1 MEFMNKKY
9 INLLNEGKYEEA
21 SQYRSSNIP
30 KKLYKFISLNDVPN
44 CEKECVYLE
53 INNKKLSSLEEGK
66 LWLSTIKCL
75 NDPFELKA
83 LFSNE
88 EVIKSYNYP
97 IEFKRALIDSYLDG
111 ILIGSFTT
119 NLNNNMPMWAHYTN
133 NHKGFCIEYGVYKPK
148 FFYKVSYEN
157 ERIEVNN
164 IIMNTINLILKDI
177 ENGLTNKERNNLE
190 MYNQILFHNSII
202 KHRSWKYENEYR
214 LLLPKEVLKN
224 FIPITETGGLVNNE
238 VMGIKPTGIYIGM
251 SATKN
256 TRQRLIQISNK
267 LSISAYDM
275 YFDDKSTSYE
285 LKYKKVN

>member
-1 MEFMNKKY
+1 M
-9 INLLNEGKYEEA
+9 
-21 SQYRSSNIP
+21 
-30 KKLYKFISLNDVPN
+30 
-44 CEKECVYLE
+44 
-53 INNKKLSSLEEGK
+53 
-66 LWLSTIKCL
+66 
-75 NDPFELKA
+75 
-83 LFSNE
+83 
-88 EVIKSYNYP
+88 IKSYNYP
-97 IEFKRALIDSYLDG
+97 IELKRALIDSYLDG
-111 ILIGSFTT
+111 FLIGSFTT
-119 NLNNNMPMWAHYTN
+119 NLDNNMPMWAHYTN
-133 NHKGFCIEYGVYKPK
+133 NHKGFCIEYEIYKPK

-157 ERIEVNN
+157 ERIEINN

-202 KHRSWKYENEYR
+202 KHKSWKYENEYR
-214 LLLPKEVLKN
+214 LLLPKEVLKK

-251 SATKN
+251 AATKN
-256 TRQRLIQISNK
+256 TIQRLIQISNK